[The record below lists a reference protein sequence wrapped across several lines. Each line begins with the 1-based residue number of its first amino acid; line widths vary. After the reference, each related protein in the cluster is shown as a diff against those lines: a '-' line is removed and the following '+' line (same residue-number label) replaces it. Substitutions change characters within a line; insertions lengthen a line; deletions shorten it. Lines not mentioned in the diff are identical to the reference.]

1 MSKSFLEIHP
11 GFENIELNKKGSINI
26 KTLLKNGSRFDNK
39 PLFVPGHDK
48 VLLSNI
54 YSAESLLSVL
64 AVAMAESKHY
74 RQFLPNII
82 NKTTKFVSEMIGNR
96 FTKEIYKNRIYL
108 MVLNFINRKKQLIR
122 YIILFD
128 KENTAASTCQ
138 QLSSFQRFD
147 CFKNNLC
154 FNQERKYIGTIIF
167 FLAIDGIL
175 N

>member
-1 MSKSFLEIHP
+1 MEIHP
-11 GFENIELNKKGSINI
+11 GFENIELNKKESINK
-26 KTLLKNGSRFDNK
+26 KTLLKNGSRFNNK

-64 AVAMAESKHY
+64 AVSMTGSKYYH
-74 RQFLPNII
+74 QFLPNIT
-82 NKTTKFVSEMIGNR
+82 NKTDKFVSELIGNR

-108 MVLNFINRKKQLIR
+108 LVLNFIKRKKQLIK

-128 KENTAASTCQ
+128 KENTAASMCQ

-154 FNQERKYIGTIIF
+154 FNQERKYIGTIILF
-167 FLAIDGIL
+167 FAIYDIL